1 MGYRGQR
8 KHLKRI
14 NAPHRWMLGKLNG
27 IWAPK
32 PTAGPHKQRD
42 CMPLA
47 LLLRDR
53 LKYALTMREVLQIVK
68 DRAGLI
74 RVDGKVRKDPRFPL
88 GFMDVVNIEKTGEK
102 FRILLDVKG
111 RFAVH
116 RVQNHE
122 GSWKLLKVRRKG
134 VGLNKVPYIVTH
146 DGRTIRY
153 PHPDVQ
159 VNDTVKFDFENS
171 ELKEHYK
178 FAHGNAVIITGGHNI
193 GRVGVITHTDKHPGS
208 FEIVHVRDERGE
220 TFATRI
226 TNVFVIGTGKKPA
239 LSLPR
244 GNGIKY
250 SIIEERERRIR
261 FDDEEEED
269 DD

>member
-1 MGYRGQR
+1 
-8 KHLKRI
+8 
-14 NAPHRWMLGKLNG
+14 
-27 IWAPK
+27 
-32 PTAGPHKQRD
+32 
-42 CMPLA
+42 MPLA

-74 RVDGKVRKDPRFPL
+74 KVDGKIRKDPNFPL
-88 GFMDVVNIEKTGEK
+88 GFMDVVSIDKTGDN
-102 FRILLDVKG
+102 FRLLLDIKG

-116 RVQNHE
+116 RIE
-122 GSWKLLKVRRKG
+122 AKEASSKLMKVKRKG

-153 PHPDVQ
+153 PHPEVQ
-159 VNDTVKFDFENS
+159 VNDTVRFNFETN
-171 ELKEHYK
+171 EFVDYHK

-193 GRVGVITHTDKHPGS
+193 GRVGLITHTDKHPGS

-226 TNVFVIGTGKKPA
+226 TNVFVIGTGKKPVI
-239 LSLPR
+239 SLPK

-250 SIIEERERRIR
+250 SIMEERDRRI
-261 FDDEEEED
+261 ELEED
-269 DD
+269 DDEEAEA